1 MIAQPYFSPFWSER
15 IQTPQPHIFR
25 PDQEQPNFNTSL
37 YQFAPI
43 SLAQMD
49 DVALLNRTD
58 TKFVL
63 TDNQLWVVLAGL
75 TANYQVLDVAGVRRA
90 HYQTLYFDTTDF
102 AMYLRHHAGGRERYK
117 VRSRQY
123 VESNLSFLEIK
134 RKTNKN
140 RTVKSRLQTSE
151 IVTSFNPETTY
162 FLHDHLP
169 FATQALEPK
178 LWNDFTRITLVSKLY
193 QERLTLDLNLQFSHE
208 RHTVTLPSLA
218 IAELKQNGFN
228 PDSPFIRHMRAL
240 NIHPTGFSKYC
251 LGVAMLYPH
260 IKHNSFK
267 PKLRLVQQLLRGNR
281 YVH

>member
-1 MIAQPYFSPFWSER
+1 MIAQPSFSPPWRELM
-15 IQTPQPHIFR
+15 QTQQPRVFK
-25 PDQEQPNFNTSL
+25 PDQKQPNFNTVL
-37 YQFAPI
+37 NQFVPI

-63 TDNQLWVVLAGL
+63 IDNQLCAALASL
-75 TANYQVLDVAGVRRA
+75 TANYQVLDIAGVRCN
-90 HYQTLYFDTTDF
+90 HYQTLYFDTADF

-123 VESNLSFLEIK
+123 VESNLSFLEVK

-140 RTVKSRLQTSE
+140 RTVKSRLQTAG
-151 IVTSFNPETTY
+151 IVTGFNSETAY

-169 FATQALEPK
+169 FAAQALEPK
-178 LWNDFTRITLVSKLY
+178 LWNDFTRITLVSKLH
-193 QERLTLDLNLQFSHE
+193 QERLTLDLNLRFSHE
-208 RHTVTLPSLA
+208 GHAVALPSLA
-218 IAELKQNGFN
+218 IVELKQNGFN
-228 PDSPFIRHMRAL
+228 PDSPLLQRMRAL

-251 LGVAMLYPH
+251 LGVAMLYPN
-260 IKHNSFK
+260 IKHNRFK